1 MIILLK
7 ITLYQTLSSVN
18 LKMIFQMRI
27 LMMKL
32 DNSLMTNISEN
43 FSEHSPV
50 PTFEDT
56 VREVFGESDNSND
69 DITTI

>member
-32 DNSLMTNISEN
+32 ENLLMTNISEN
-43 FSEHSPV
+43 VFELSPV

-56 VREVFGESDNSND
+56 IREVFGESDKSND
-69 DITTI
+69 DFTTI